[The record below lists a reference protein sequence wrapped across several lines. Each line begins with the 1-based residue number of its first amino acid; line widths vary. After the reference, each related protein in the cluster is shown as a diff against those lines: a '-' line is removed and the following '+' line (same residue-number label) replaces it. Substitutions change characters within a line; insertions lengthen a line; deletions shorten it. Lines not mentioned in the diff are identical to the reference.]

1 MRRSTALLAAAY
13 MSIASYGER
22 SEEVETRRMFRDWMA
37 VHNKTYSSGR
47 TEAFPPRKRKNAKFC
62 EGILLI

>member
-37 VHNKTYSSGR
+37 VNNKTYSSGR
-47 TEAFPPRKRKNAKFC
+47 TEFPPHKRKNIKFC
-62 EGILLI
+62 KRILLI

>member
-1 MRRSTALLAAAY
+1 MRRSTALLVAAY

-37 VHNKTYSSGR
+37 VNNKTYSSVR
-47 TEAFPPRKRKNAKFC
+47 TES
-62 EGILLI
+62 